1 MNQYQHQQQSQ
12 QQKQGYYMSQ
22 QHLKLMH
29 IMHLSGYALQEYIA
43 NEIESN
49 PVLEVETETEAPETE
64 TSQQEDE
71 FDTELIWD
79 PDDDTFEKSYRQ
91 TSNSHDDYYEVPVV
105 QYYSLQDNLKDQVRM
120 MNLPVQTTDIACYL
134 VDELDDDGYL
144 RRPLPE
150 VTDDYE
156 FSAAKIIG
164 QEKIEEALEI
174 LQRCEPAGIGARNLQ
189 ECLLLQLKR
198 KKKTSSK
205 SHFWAIEI
213 LEKHY
218 QPFVQRQFIKI
229 KSLLGITN
237 EELEKCIQYISKLNP
252 KPVTEANKYELL
264 KEQIIPDFEISIED
278 NELYV
283 SLTSSEFTK
292 LHVNTEYPTENLNIK
307 STNEKKQVDDYFKNL
322 ITDAKSLVS
331 ALRERETTMLSVMK
345 VIVKMQ
351 PVFFRTGDIKE
362 LRPMILQDIAHAT
375 GFDISTISRITS
387 NKHVQT
393 PFGIFSLK
401 NLFMRAIPSEGA
413 AAGPST
419 SIQVQELIQEI
430 VKTEDKSKPLS
441 DTDIMQLLKE
451 KEITIA
457 RRTVVKYRELAGVPN
472 STMRKNEKMVLSVN
486 GQ

>member
-49 PVLEVETETEAPETE
+49 PVLEVESETEVGETE
-64 TSQQEDE
+64 TSAQDEE
-71 FDTELIWD
+71 FDTELVWD
-79 PDDDTFEKSYRQ
+79 PDDDSFEKNYKQ
-91 TSNSHDDYYEVPVV
+91 NSNAHEDYYEVPVV
-105 QYYSLQDNLKDQVRM
+105 QCYSLQDNLKDQIRM
-120 MNLPVQTTDIACYL
+120 MDLPEQLTDITCYL
-134 VDELDDDGYL
+134 IDELDDDGYL

-156 FSAAKIIG
+156 FSNAKIIG
-164 QEKIEEALEI
+164 QEKIDEALTV
-174 LQRCEPAGIGARNLQ
+174 LQGCEPAGIGARSLQ

-198 KKKTSSK
+198 KKRTSAK
-205 SHFWAIEI
+205 AHFLAIEI

-218 QPFVQRQFIKI
+218 QAFVQRQFLKI
-229 KSLLGITN
+229 KNAFGISN
-237 EELEKCIQYISKLNP
+237 EELEKCIFYISKLNP

-283 SLTSSEFTK
+283 ALTSSEFTK
-292 LHVNTEYPTENLNIK
+292 LHVNTEYNGEHLKVKN
-307 STNEKKQVDDYFKNL
+307 TNEKKQVDDYFKNL
-322 ITDAKSLVS
+322 ISDAKSLVS
-331 ALRERETTMLSVMK
+331 ALKERETTMLSVMK
-345 VIVKMQ
+345 IIVKMQ

-362 LRPMILQDIAHAT
+362 LRPMILQDIANAT

-401 NLFMRAIPSEGA
+401 NLFMRAIPSEGVDSQ
-413 AAGPST
+413 PST
-419 SIQVQELIQEI
+419 SIQVQELIQQI
-430 VKTEDKSKPLS
+430 VKTEDKAKPLS

-472 STMRKNEKMVLSVN
+472 STMRKNEKMVLTIS
-486 GQ
+486 G

>member
-49 PVLEVETETEAPETE
+49 PVLEMETEQEVNDTEASST
-64 TSQQEDE
+64 EDE
-71 FDTELIWD
+71 FDTELVWD
-79 PDDDTFEKSYRQ
+79 PDDDTFERSYKQ
-91 TSNSHDDYYEVPVV
+91 QHNNEDYYEAPVV
-105 QYYSLQDNLKDQVRM
+105 QYYSLQENLKDQVRM
-120 MNLPVQTTDIACYL
+120 MNVADEVADIICYL
-134 VDELDDDGYL
+134 IDELDDDGYL
-144 RRPLPE
+144 RRPVPE

-156 FSAAKIIG
+156 FSNARIIG
-164 QEKIEEALEI
+164 QEKIEEALAV
-174 LQRCEPAGIGARNLQ
+174 LQKCEPAGIGARSLQ

-198 KKKTSSK
+198 KKDASET
-205 SHFWAIEI
+205 HFVAIQ
-213 LEKHY
+213 LLDRHY
-218 QPFVQRQFIKI
+218 QAFVQRQFIKI
-229 KSLLGITN
+229 KTALNITN

-264 KEQIIPDFEISIED
+264 KEQIIPDFEVTVED
-278 NELYV
+278 QELYV

-292 LHVNTEYPTENLNIK
+292 LLVNTDYQVENLSMAS
-307 STNEKKQVDDYFKNL
+307 STEKKQVEDYFKNL
-322 ITDAKSLVS
+322 VSDAKSLVS
-331 ALRERETTMLSVMK
+331 ALKERETTMLSVMK
-345 VIVKMQ
+345 IIVRMQ
-351 PVFFRTGDIKE
+351 PVFFKSGDLKE
-362 LRPMILQDIAHAT
+362 LRPMILQDIANAT
-375 GFDISTISRITS
+375 GFDISTVSRITS

-413 AAGPST
+413 ATLPST
-419 SIQVQELIQEI
+419 SIQVQELIQQI
-430 VKTEDKSKPLS
+430 VKKEDKTKPLS

-472 STMRKNEKMVLSVN
+472 STMRKNEKMVLSE
-486 GQ
+486 Q

>member
-1 MNQYQHQQQSQ
+1 MNQYQHQHQSQ

-49 PVLEVETETEAPETE
+49 PVLEVETESESTETE
-64 TSQQEDE
+64 TVQADDE

-79 PDDDTFEKSYRQ
+79 PEDDSFEKSYKQ
-91 TSNSHDDYYEVPVV
+91 PQNNDDYYEVPVV
-105 QYYSLQDNLKDQVRM
+105 QYYSLQDNLKDQIHM
-120 MNLPVQTTDIACYL
+120 MNLCAELTDITCYL
-134 VDELDDDGYL
+134 IDELDDDGYL

-156 FSAAKIIG
+156 FSNARLIG
-164 QEKIEEALEI
+164 QDKIEEALAV
-174 LQRCEPAGIGARNLQ
+174 LQKCEPAGIGARNLQ
-189 ECLLLQLKR
+189 ECLLLQLRRKR
-198 KKKTSSK
+198 ANNK
-205 SHFWAIEI
+205 SHALAIDI
-213 LEKHY
+213 LENHY
-218 QPFVQRQFIKI
+218 QSFVQRQFLKI
-229 KSLLGITN
+229 KSALSITN

-264 KEQIIPDFEISIED
+264 KEQIIPDFEITIED
-278 NELYV
+278 QELYV
-283 SLTSSEFTK
+283 ALTSSEFTK
-292 LHVNTEYPTENLNIK
+292 LHVNTEYQVEHLNI
-307 STNEKKQVDDYFKNL
+307 SSNSEKKQVDDYFKNL
-322 ITDAKSLVS
+322 ISDAKSLVS
-331 ALRERETTMLSVMK
+331 ALKERETTMLSVMK
-345 VIVKMQ
+345 VIVQMQ
-351 PVFFRTGDIKE
+351 PVFFKSGDIKE
-362 LRPMILQDIAHAT
+362 LRPMILQDIANAT

-401 NLFMRAIPSEGA
+401 NLFMRAIPSEGSISA
-413 AAGPST
+413 PST
-419 SIQVQELIQEI
+419 SIQVQELIQQI
-430 VKTEDKSKPLS
+430 VKKEDKSKPLS

-472 STMRKNEKMVLSVN
+472 STMRKNEKMVLN
-486 GQ
+486 MNQQ

>member
-49 PVLEVETETEAPETE
+49 PVLEVETEAETNEPEAVQTDE
-64 TSQQEDE
+64 E

-79 PDDDTFEKSYRQ
+79 PDDDTFERSYKQ
-91 TSNSHDDYYEVPVV
+91 QNNNEDYYEAPVI
-105 QYYSLQDNLKDQVRM
+105 QYYSLQENLKDQIRM
-120 MNLPVQTTDIACYL
+120 MNLEDELTDITCYL
-134 VDELDDDGYL
+134 IDELDDDGYL

-156 FSAAKIIG
+156 FSNARIVG
-164 QEKIEEALEI
+164 EDKIERALSI
-174 LQRCEPAGIGARNLQ
+174 LQKCEPAGIGARNLQ

-198 KKKTSSK
+198 KKVSSEK
-205 SHFWAIEI
+205 AHFWVIQI
-213 LEKHY
+213 LEKFY
-218 QPFVQRQFIKI
+218 QPFVQRQFLKI
-229 KSLLGITN
+229 KTALNITN

-264 KEQIIPDFEISIED
+264 KEQIIPDFEITIED
-278 NELYV
+278 QELYV

-292 LHVNTEYPTENLNIK
+292 LHVNTDYKVEHISMAKN
-307 STNEKKQVDDYFKNL
+307 SEKKQVEDYFKNL
-322 ITDAKSLVS
+322 ISDAKSLVN
-331 ALRERETTMLSVMK
+331 ALKERETTMLSVMK
-345 VIVKMQ
+345 VIVQMQ
-351 PVFFRTGDIKE
+351 PVFFKTGDIKE
-362 LRPMILQDIAHAT
+362 LRPMILQDIANST

-401 NLFMRAIPSEGA
+401 NLFMRAIPSESGDSA
-413 AAGPST
+413 PST
-419 SIQVQELIQEI
+419 SIQVQELIQQI

-472 STMRKNEKMVLSVN
+472 STMRKNEKMVLSAN
-486 GQ
+486 Q